1 MKKRYY
7 LSFIVTI
14 VLLLLTHKIW
24 IVTSN
29 KLVFNLYPFLIIL
42 ICGYLLSLKLTSYLA
57 DFKNIQKQSRIE
69 IIFLTVFFVMLFIP
83 MSHINQNAV
92 SKKENRK
99 LAQYKSLI
107 KNSGELN
114 YNFGKDFD
122 NWFNDRFYLKNLL
135 YEINSLTTICNKNWQ
150 TTRVLKGDENW
161 LFYKGENSIENY
173 QNSNM
178 FSENEL
184 VQITNYL
191 TSINNYCKKRNKK
204 FYFVIAPDKNKIY
217 GEYYPQSIKKV
228 NPDTDSRAN
237 QLKNHLQNNTDINV
251 LYLYDTITEHKKENL
266 LYYKTDTH
274 WNHLGAYYG
283 YSEII
288 NTINKDFNN
297 KLTTDKIESISYQEF
312 SGDLN
317 KMLPKILKTKK
328 EQEPIIKTQNENNYC
343 KQTATV
349 RDIQSCSNKESQYN
363 LLMYRDSFTVNLIPY
378 LSKDFKNSKYIW
390 KYDVDKDEIN
400 NNDIIILETVERL
413 LPKLTEISALEDI

>member
-217 GEYYPQSIKKV
+217 GEY
-228 NPDTDSRAN
+228 
-237 QLKNHLQNNTDINV
+237 
-251 LYLYDTITEHKKENL
+251 
-266 LYYKTDTH
+266 
-274 WNHLGAYYG
+274 
-283 YSEII
+283 
-288 NTINKDFNN
+288 
-297 KLTTDKIESISYQEF
+297 
-312 SGDLN
+312 
-317 KMLPKILKTKK
+317 
-328 EQEPIIKTQNENNYC
+328 
-343 KQTATV
+343 
-349 RDIQSCSNKESQYN
+349 
-363 LLMYRDSFTVNLIPY
+363 
-378 LSKDFKNSKYIW
+378 
-390 KYDVDKDEIN
+390 
-400 NNDIIILETVERL
+400 
-413 LPKLTEISALEDI
+413 